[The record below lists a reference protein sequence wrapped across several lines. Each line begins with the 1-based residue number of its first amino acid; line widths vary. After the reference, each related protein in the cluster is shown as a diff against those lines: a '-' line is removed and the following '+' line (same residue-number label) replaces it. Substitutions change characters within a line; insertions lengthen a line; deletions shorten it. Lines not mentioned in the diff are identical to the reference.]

1 MQAAHQKLIFNGVIL
16 ENGKTLT
23 ECNVKENNFV
33 VLMVKAPAGSSS
45 NNSPATTQ
53 QPANTNT
60 PAAVSPPPAA
70 KPTPPPA
77 AVEKDPP
84 KDDGGVKPMDTTD
97 DNPKDSVSS
106 AEATL
111 LTNQGQ
117 IESAL
122 AQLTDMGFPRDQAAK
137 ALRAAFN
144 NPNRAVE
151 YLMSGNIPD
160 VAPPAAQQ
168 PRPPTAG
175 GTGNAGAGGG
185 GNGPVNLFEAADR
198 TRQGGGGGGGASGGG
213 GAGAGGGE
221 GGNIFEFLRHN
232 PQFNALRFMVQ
243 QNPNLLEPILGQ
255 LGQANPELL
264 QLITQHQAE
273 FTELLNEPVNE
284 ADLPQGM
291 PGMPGAG
298 GGGGGAVQI
307 ALTHEEKEA
316 VDRLTGLGFSQ
327 QAALEAYLSCDKN
340 EQLAANY
347 LLENGMDFG
356 DDGFEE
362 EEGFDGDGGD

>member
-1 MQAAHQKLIFNGVIL
+1 MVD
-16 ENGKTLT
+16 GKSAS
-23 ECNVKENNFV
+23 ECNIKENNFV
-33 VLMVKAPAGSSS
+33 VLMVKKSPGATAAAPAANS
-45 NNSPATTQ
+45 NAPATTNSGASSPAPVQ
-53 QPANTNT
+53 QPKEA
-60 PAAVSPPPAA
+60 SPPPT
-70 KPTPPPA
+70 KK
-77 AVEKDPP
+77 EDPP
-84 KDDGGVKPMDTTD
+84 KDDGGVKPMDTTED
-97 DNPKDSVSS
+97 GAGKDTVSS
-106 AEATL
+106 AESTL

-117 IESAL
+117 IESAVT
-122 AQLTDMGFPRDQAAK
+122 QLTDMGFPRDQAIK

-160 VAPPAAQQ
+160 VAPAPQNNQ
-168 PRPPTAG
+168 PRPPAAGGGNASAGGAG
-175 GTGNAGAGGG
+175 GTGGASGG
-185 GNGPVNLFEAADR
+185 GPVNLFEAADR
-198 TRQGGGGGGGASGGG
+198 TRQGGG
-213 GAGAGGGE
+213 AGAGEGEEGGE
-221 GGNIFEFLRHN
+221 GGENIFEFLRHN

-243 QNPNLLEPILGQ
+243 QNPNLLQPILGQ

-273 FTELLNEPVNE
+273 FTQLLNEPVNE

-307 ALTHEEKEA
+307 ALTVEEKDA
-316 VDRLTGLGFSQ
+316 IDRLVGLGFSE

-356 DDGFEE
+356 EDEGGFQDDFDDGN
-362 EEGFDGDGGD
+362 